1 MVFSGFMLSIIILLS
16 FLRISIEKLTYNIT
30 SRGEKMYIAEK
41 LKETHIRM
49 LRVAIFD
56 GFTHG

>member
-1 MVFSGFMLSIIILLS
+1 MLSIIILLS